1 MKRIRFGTVL
11 LAVLLLLGIF
21 SNVLM
26 RKIPPAQA
34 KKLNQAAVLAAA
46 GDWAAARDLSEEA
59 KIAWDQ
65 KQVLY
70 CALCDHEDID
80 RIDGLFA
87 QMQVYAA
94 TRSAV
99 AFSST
104 CAHLARRLEALSH
117 SHSLSPENFL

>member
-1 MKRIRFGTVL
+1 MKRIHFGIAL
-11 LAVLLLLGIF
+11 LATLLILSIL

-26 RKIPPAQA
+26 HKIPPAQA
-34 KKLNQAAVLAAA
+34 KKLNQAAVLASV
-46 GDWAAARDLSEEA
+46 GDWAAARDLSEAA

-65 KQVLY
+65 KQVFY

-87 QMQVYAA
+87 QIQVYAA

-104 CAHLARRLEALSH
+104 CAHLAQRLEALSH